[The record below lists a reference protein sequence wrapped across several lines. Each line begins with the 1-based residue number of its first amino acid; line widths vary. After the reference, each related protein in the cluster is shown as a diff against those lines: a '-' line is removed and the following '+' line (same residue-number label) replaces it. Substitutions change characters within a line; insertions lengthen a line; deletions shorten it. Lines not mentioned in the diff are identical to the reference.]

1 MLTQVFEMTDNDF
14 LQWIYNR
21 MVEVHNENELYDYMH
36 KFKGIIEKNK
46 MIEKNKNQNEEPEMK
61 VYDYRIVEKL
71 NLGTMKPYFII
82 QKYNLLTQEY
92 NLHSNVV
99 IQTLEEAQEA
109 IRLIRKYKEPMYHY
123 VE

>member
-1 MLTQVFEMTDNDF
+1 M
-14 LQWIYNR
+14 R
-21 MVEVHNENELYDYMH
+21 
-36 KFKGIIEKNK
+36 
-46 MIEKNKNQNEEPEMK
+46 

-71 NLGTMKPYFII
+71 NLDTMKPHFVI

-92 NLHSNVV
+92 NLHSNAR

-109 IRLIRKYKEPMYHY
+109 IRMLRKYKEPIYHY

>member
-1 MLTQVFEMTDNDF
+1 
-14 LQWIYNR
+14 
-21 MVEVHNENELYDYMH
+21 
-36 KFKGIIEKNK
+36 
-46 MIEKNKNQNEEPEMK
+46 MK

-71 NLGTMKPYFII
+71 NVDTMKPYFII

-92 NLHSNVV
+92 NLHSNAR

-109 IRLIRKYKEPMYHY
+109 IRLIRKYKEPTYHY

>member
-1 MLTQVFEMTDNDF
+1 V
-14 LQWIYNR
+14 
-21 MVEVHNENELYDYMH
+21 
-36 KFKGIIEKNK
+36 G
-46 MIEKNKNQNEEPEMK
+46 EEQMK

-92 NLHSNVV
+92 NLHSNAV

-109 IRLIRKYKEPMYHY
+109 IRLIRKYKEPVYHY

>member
-1 MLTQVFEMTDNDF
+1 M
-14 LQWIYNR
+14 
-21 MVEVHNENELYDYMH
+21 
-36 KFKGIIEKNK
+36 G
-46 MIEKNKNQNEEPEMK
+46 EEHMK
-61 VYDYRIVEKL
+61 LFDYRIVEKL

-82 QKYNLLTQEY
+82 QKYNLIQREY
-92 NLHSNVV
+92 NLHSNAV

>member
-1 MLTQVFEMTDNDF
+1 
-14 LQWIYNR
+14 
-21 MVEVHNENELYDYMH
+21 
-36 KFKGIIEKNK
+36 
-46 MIEKNKNQNEEPEMK
+46 MK

-71 NLGTMKPYFII
+71 NLDTMKPYFII

-92 NLHSNVV
+92 NLHSNAR

-109 IRLIRKYKEPMYHY
+109 IRLIRKYKEPIYHY

>member
-1 MLTQVFEMTDNDF
+1 
-14 LQWIYNR
+14 
-21 MVEVHNENELYDYMH
+21 
-36 KFKGIIEKNK
+36 
-46 MIEKNKNQNEEPEMK
+46 MK

-82 QKYNLLTQEY
+82 QKYNLIQREY
-92 NLHSNVV
+92 NLHSNAV

-109 IRLIRKYKEPMYHY
+109 IRLIRKYQEPVYHY

>member
-1 MLTQVFEMTDNDF
+1 
-14 LQWIYNR
+14 
-21 MVEVHNENELYDYMH
+21 
-36 KFKGIIEKNK
+36 
-46 MIEKNKNQNEEPEMK
+46 MK

-71 NLGTMKPYFII
+71 NMDTMKPYFII

-92 NLHSNVV
+92 NLHSNAR

-109 IRLIRKYKEPMYHY
+109 IRLIRKYKEPVYHY

>member
-1 MLTQVFEMTDNDF
+1 M
-14 LQWIYNR
+14 R
-21 MVEVHNENELYDYMH
+21 
-36 KFKGIIEKNK
+36 
-46 MIEKNKNQNEEPEMK
+46 

-71 NLGTMKPYFII
+71 NMDTMKPYFII

-92 NLHSNVV
+92 NLHSNAR

-109 IRLIRKYKEPMYHY
+109 IRLIRKYKEPVYHY

>member
-1 MLTQVFEMTDNDF
+1 
-14 LQWIYNR
+14 
-21 MVEVHNENELYDYMH
+21 
-36 KFKGIIEKNK
+36 
-46 MIEKNKNQNEEPEMK
+46 MK

-71 NLGTMKPYFII
+71 NADTMKPYFII

-92 NLHSNVV
+92 NLHSNAR

-109 IRLIRKYKEPMYHY
+109 IRLIRKYKEPIYHY

>member
-1 MLTQVFEMTDNDF
+1 M
-14 LQWIYNR
+14 R
-21 MVEVHNENELYDYMH
+21 
-36 KFKGIIEKNK
+36 
-46 MIEKNKNQNEEPEMK
+46 

-71 NLGTMKPYFII
+71 NVDTMKPYFII

-92 NLHSNVV
+92 NLHSNAR

-109 IRLIRKYKEPMYHY
+109 IRLIRKYKEPVYHY